1 MQNRAQPKP
10 AIASIAKLQSQIATP
25 VPRKPHIPVAKPQVQ
40 VAKPQ
45 LSGLVQNRAQPKP
58 RVASVASIAK
68 LQSRP
73 NTVAKVPHRPNMNM
87 MLFKNF
93 NQRVA

>member
-1 MQNRAQPKP
+1 MQNRAQPKLRV
-10 AIASIAKLQSQIATP
+10 ASIAKLQSQIATP
-25 VPRKPHIPVAKPQVQ
+25 VPRKPRIPVAKPQVQ

-45 LSGLVQNRAQPKP
+45 LSGLVQNRAQPKL
-58 RVASVASIAK
+58 RVASVAK

-73 NTVAKVPHRPNMNM
+73 NTVAKVPHRINVNM